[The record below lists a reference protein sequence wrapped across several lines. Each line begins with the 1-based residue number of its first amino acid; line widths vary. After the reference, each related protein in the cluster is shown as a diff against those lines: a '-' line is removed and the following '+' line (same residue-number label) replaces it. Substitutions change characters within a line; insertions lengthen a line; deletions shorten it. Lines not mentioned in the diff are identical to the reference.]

1 MGFNPRREA
10 PPRATTKSICLPW
23 SRRSCFNPWREAPPR
38 ATSKR
43 VLKRP
48 SLRSFNPWREA
59 PPRAT
64 NALAQAAC
72 REWQVSIP
80 GGKPLHEPRHDGV
93 APVTALAVSIPGG
106 KPLHEPLPI
115 RYRLAFS
122 PSMFQ
127 SLAGSPSTSHPHKH
141 VCVRVF
147 AGVSI
152 PGGKPLHEPPKALSD
167 AGISIVSVSIPGGK
181 PLHEPRS
188 ASSLQSA
195 LIEGF
200 NPWREAPPRATLLS
214 LNLSTN
220 LSLFQSLAGSPSTSH
235 ITAASPA
242 LCKLCVS
249 IPGGKPLHEPLA
261 HDRGIDYAMC
271 EFQSLAGSPSTSHTI
286 VSDQLT
292 FSLLCFNPWR
302 EAPPRATVISLPL
315 GKGL

>member
-1 MGFNPRREA
+1 MFQSLAGSPSTSHVQHSLLAIVLFMGFNPRREA

-80 GGKPLHEPRHDGV
+80 GGKPLHEP
-93 APVTALAVSIPGG
+93 
-106 KPLHEPLPI
+106 LPI

-147 AGVSI
+147 AG
-152 PGGKPLHEPPKALSD
+152 
-167 AGISIVSVSIPGGK
+167 VSIPGGK

-235 ITAASPA
+235 
-242 LCKLCVS
+242 
-249 IPGGKPLHEPLA
+249 
-261 HDRGIDYAMC
+261 
-271 EFQSLAGSPSTSHTI
+271 
-286 VSDQLT
+286 
-292 FSLLCFNPWR
+292 WR
-302 EAPPRATVISLPL
+302 MIEE
-315 GKGL
+315 